1 MISKLKE
8 KSIQKFYNKT
18 ILKAQNKEQQQYKI
32 KKIAVLL
39 DNPSIENKIIADL
52 TTKFPFQKEN
62 ITVLIYKP
70 FEKKDKNKEES
81 QEESQEENQQEN
93 IKIFTEKDI
102 GFKASLKSDNLKNFV
117 KIDYDALI
125 NYIKTP
131 NLYTNT
137 ITLLSQARL
146 KTGFA
151 NIDERLYNLII
162 ADDGF
167 DETILNQELKK
178 YLTILNKI

>member
-18 ILKAQNKEQQQYKI
+18 ILTAQNKEQQQYKI

-70 FEKKDKNKEES
+70 FEKKDKN
-81 QEESQEENQQEN
+81 QEESQEEN

-151 NIDERLYNLII
+151 NIDDRLYNLII